1 MEYEKFVDKGLTGL
15 ANLGNTCFMNSALQC
30 LSHTYLLNEFLDK
43 KDFKKKLNK
52 KPESLILME
61 WDNLREMMWSENCVI
76 SPGGFLASLQ
86 KVAKIKDKSIF
97 TGFAQ
102 NDLPEFLGF
111 IINCF
116 HTAISRDVIMN
127 IKGVPENDTDVLAK
141 KCYEMMKEMYKKEY
155 SEILTMFFGISI
167 SSIISLENKVYS
179 TRPEPFFMVDLP
191 LSGDTLFACMDAY
204 TEKETMDGDNKYY
217 DETTQT
223 RVSAYKNIRFWCL
236 PDILIINLKR
246 FSNNMRKNNSF
257 VDFPLEDF
265 NLSKYITGYNKE
277 TYVYDLYALC
287 NHSGNVMGGHYT
299 ACVRN
304 ANNKWYTFNDT
315 SIQEVPDVQLLK
327 NNNPYCFFYRKK
339 KLLNNI

>member
-1 MEYEKFVDKGLTGL
+1 MEYEKFIDKGLTGL

-30 LSHTYLLNEFLDK
+30 LSHTYLLNDFLDK
-43 KDFKKKLNK
+43 KKYKDNLNK

-61 WDNLREMMWSENCVI
+61 WDTLREMMWSENCVI

-127 IKGVPENDTDVLAK
+127 IKGVPENDTDKLAK

-155 SEILTMFFGISI
+155 SEFLIMFFGISI
-167 SSIISLENKVYS
+167 SSIISLDNKVY
-179 TRPEPFFMVDLP
+179 TTIPEPFFMIDLP

-204 TEKETMDGDNKYY
+204 TEKEMLDGDNKYY

-223 RVSAYKNIRFWCL
+223 RVSAYKNISFWSL

-265 NLSKYITGYNKE
+265 NLSKYIKGYNKE

-299 ACVRN
+299 ACVKN

-315 SIQEVPDVQLLK
+315 SIQEVDDVQMLK

-339 KLLNNI
+339 KRLNNI